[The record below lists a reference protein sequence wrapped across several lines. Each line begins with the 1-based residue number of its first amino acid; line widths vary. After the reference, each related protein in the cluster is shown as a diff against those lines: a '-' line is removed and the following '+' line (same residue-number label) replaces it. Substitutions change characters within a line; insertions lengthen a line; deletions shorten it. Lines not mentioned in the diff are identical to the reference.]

1 MDVPLKAEGQPVL
14 DSIYRLF
21 RDYFDLAEKKRR
33 WSIREDIPWEQCN
46 RSLNSALSD
55 VVETFCAVEL
65 YLPDYLSKLIPQVR
79 TNRGRSWMLA
89 NWGYEECKHSM
100 ALEDWLLHSRMRS
113 DEQVADM
120 HAEVFTHEW
129 NLPYDNARGMLCYTM
144 FQELATQVHYANL
157 RRIVQRDGGCPALDR
172 ALLLIAID
180 EAAHAD
186 FFRRLVAIYLDDDRP
201 GTLDQIRRVVNTFR
215 MPAVHMLSGSQK
227 RINEVRDLDI
237 FNESIFYI
245 NVVEPILTKLGVTRK
260 ELRQRSPRESVVPL
274 AGANMK
280 P

>member
-1 MDVPLKAEGQPVL
+1 
-14 DSIYRLF
+14 
-21 RDYFDLAEKKRR
+21 
-33 WSIREDIPWEQCN
+33 
-46 RSLNSALSD
+46 
-55 VVETFCAVEL
+55 
-65 YLPDYLSKLIPQVR
+65 
-79 TNRGRSWMLA
+79 MLA

-120 HAEVFTHEW
+120 HSEVFSHEW

-144 FQELATQVHYANL
+144 FQELATQIHYANL
-157 RRIVQRDGGCPALDR
+157 RRVVQREGGCPALEK
-172 ALLLIAID
+172 ALFLVAID

-186 FFRRLVAIYLDDDRP
+186 FFRRLVGIYLEDDRP

-215 MPAVHMLSGSQK
+215 MPAVHMLAGSQK

-237 FNESIFYI
+237 FNESIFFFH
-245 NVVEPILTKLGVTRK
+245 VVEPVLTKLGVTRK
-260 ELRQRSPRESVVPL
+260 ELRQRSPREMVVPL